1 MSKNNVHIGIDVS
14 KDTLDVAIRP
24 TGENFA
30 VPRTEDAIFTMADR
44 LAALNPARVLMEGTG
59 GLEAPVVSIL
69 AARGLPVVVVNPRQV
84 RDFAKATGRLAKT
97 DRLDAEVLARFAE
110 AIQPEIRPL
119 PSNEARELEGLI
131 RRRCQLVEFSTAE
144 KNHLLTSSGI
154 ALETVKA
161 NINHFKEQISLVEA
175 EIRKHLDNNDT
186 WREKD
191 ILLRS
196 VPGVGHVLSM
206 TLLADLPELGTMGRK
221 EIAALVGVA
230 PLNRDSG
237 TLRGIRSI
245 WGGRANVRTV
255 LYMATLIAT
264 RHNPVIREFYLR
276 LKAVGKKSKVA
287 IVACMRKLLTIL
299 NAMVR
304 ANQPWC
310 CSS

>member
-1 MSKNNVHIGIDVS
+1 MSKNIVHIGIDVS

-30 VPRTEDAIFTMADR
+30 VPRTEEAIFTMADR
-44 LAALNPARVLMEGTG
+44 FVALNPARVLMEGTG
-59 GLEAPVVSIL
+59 GLEALVVSIL
-69 AARGLPVVVVNPRQV
+69 AARGLPVVVANPRQV

-119 PSNEARELEGLI
+119 PSKEARELEGLV
-131 RRRCQLVEFSTAE
+131 RRRGQLVEFSTAE
-144 KNHLLTSSGI
+144 RNHLLTSSGI

-196 VPGVGHVLSM
+196 VPGVGSVLAM
-206 TLLADLPELGTMGRK
+206 TLLSDLPELGTMGRK

-255 LYMATLIAT
+255 LYMATLVAV
-264 RHNPVIREFYLR
+264 RHNPIIREFYMR

-304 ANQPWC
+304 ANQPWR
-310 CSS
+310 CSC